1 MSNNYKYL
9 FSIFDDV
16 TKLYDPPF
24 VDINKG
30 SAMRRIQ
37 DLMKSN
43 PNSQYT
49 KFPDN
54 FSLTCVGTWNEETG
68 HCYSDNGA
76 DVVVELKDMIP
87 PENKE

>member
-1 MSNNYKYL
+1 MAENYKYL

-16 TKLYDPPF
+16 TKLYEPPF

-37 DLMKSN
+37 DLMQSN
-43 PNSQYT
+43 PQSPYA

-54 FSLTCVGTWNEETG
+54 FKLTCIGTWNEETANI
-68 HCYSDNGA
+68 YTDSA
-76 DVVVELKDMIP
+76 DLVVELSEIIDK
-87 PENKE
+87 KE